1 MDSPNEKRGAGSG
14 RGGYGYRS
22 GGSQGYGYG
31 GYGYGGYGYGGYP
44 GYGGGETTVQRTLQD
59 YLLIVRERI
68 WYIIVAFLVIFASA
82 AVYTLTQTPI
92 FKSSAAVEIFRR
104 NPTVMQVQQVMDSE
118 IRSAEDL
125 NTQVNILKSGTIID
139 RVADQIT
146 GDDQRR
152 FLAPY
157 LKAGKPIPSVQGILA
172 RNRDVIPERLSL
184 IIDVEYRHPDREIA
198 AKVANLFADE
208 YIAYNAHTLVDE
220 SMKAV
225 EELEQRA
232 NDQRKKVDDIAA
244 ALQAYREKNNSVS
257 LDQRKDIVTEKLQD
271 LNKDVTASSTALQT
285 AQIRWKEV
293 VTTKN
298 EGGNLLDLSFIA
310 SVPAVSQLQ
319 QQVASSK
326 ITVAQLSQ
334 RYRAKHPQMIQ
345 AVNSLNEAQRQL
357 QHAIDTAA
365 AQVESDYQSALQ
377 NYEQSREALAAQ
389 ETDSLKLDRYA
400 LEYTN
405 LDRDYDVNEKLLEHI
420 LERVRETSMTSTVE
434 NQNARI
440 VDRATPGGRPVS
452 PNYSL
457 NLGLGAIGGLAFGMA
472 LAFLT
477 AYLDDRVKSAF
488 DIESVVGLP
497 LVGIVPEI
505 KKLGHAEDM
514 QDSVA
519 GKDSREVTES
529 FSTLLSTLKL
539 KEETKNAQCILIT
552 STIASEGK
560 TFITSNLA
568 QTYAAHGERVVVVD
582 CDLRRPAVNRVFHL
596 ENLKGVIDVCIGGAS
611 LDEVIVKDVRKNL
624 DVIPTGGRSKNP
636 THVLS
641 SKQFA
646 VMLSDLR
653 KRYDRVFVDTPPV
666 AIVSDA
672 LIVMPLVDGW
682 LYSIYFNKVRRKT
695 AEFCAKRLLDVNVP
709 NLGAVLNGLTGGVG
723 GYYYSHYYDK
733 SYEKYYVTKA
743 EELTG
748 DGGKIVETPGKKRK
762 K

>member
-1 MDSPNEKRGAGSG
+1 MDSPNEKRGGGSG
-14 RGGYGYRS
+14 RSGYGYRS
-22 GGSQGYGYG
+22 GSSRGYGYG
-31 GYGYGGYGYGGYP
+31 GYGYGGYGYP
-44 GYGGGETTVQRTLQD
+44 GYGGSETTVQRTLQD
-59 YLLIVRERI
+59 YLLILRERI
-68 WYIIVAFLVIFASA
+68 WYIIAAFLVIFAAA
-82 AVYTLTQTPI
+82 AVYTFTQTPT
-92 FKSSAAVEIFRR
+92 FQSTAAVEIFRR

-125 NTQVNILKSGTIID
+125 NTQVNILKSGTIIQ
-139 RVADQIT
+139 RVADRLAGNDLQ
-146 GDDQRR
+146 R

-157 LKAGKPIPSVQGILA
+157 VRADRPTPGVEGILA
-172 RNRDVIPERLSL
+172 RSRDVVPERLSL
-184 IIDVEYRHPDREIA
+184 IINIEYRHPDKEVA

-271 LNKDVTASSTALQT
+271 LNKDVTTSSAALQV
-285 AQIRWKEV
+285 AEIRWKDV
-293 VTTKN
+293 VASKAQ
-298 EGGNLLDLSFIA
+298 GGNLLDLSFIA
-310 SVPAVSQLQ
+310 NVPAVSQLQ

-326 ITVAQLSQ
+326 IAVAQLSQ

-365 AQVESDYQSALQ
+365 AQVESDYQTALQ
-377 NYEQSREALAAQ
+377 NYTQSRAALAAQ
-389 ETDSLKLDRYA
+389 ETDSLKLDRYS

-405 LDRDYDVNEKLLEHI
+405 LERDYDVNDKLLDHI
-420 LERVRETSMTSTVE
+420 LERMRETSMTSTVE

-457 NLGLGAIGGLAFGMA
+457 NLGLGVVGGLAFGVA
-472 LAFLT
+472 LAFCT

-497 LVGIVPEI
+497 LIGIVPEI
-505 KKLGHAEDM
+505 KRLGQAEDM

-519 GKDSREVTES
+519 KKASREITES

-560 TFITSNLA
+560 TFISTNLA
-568 QTYAAHGERVVVVD
+568 QTFAAHGERVLLVD

-596 ENLKGVIDVCIGGAS
+596 DNLKGVIDVCTTGAS
-611 LDEVIVKDVRKNL
+611 LDDVIVKDVRKNL

-641 SKQFA
+641 SKAFA
-646 VMLSDLR
+646 VMISDLR
-653 KRYDRVFVDTPPV
+653 KRYDRIFIDTPPV

-709 NLGAVLNGLTGGVG
+709 NLGAVLNGLTGGIG

-743 EELTG
+743 EELNG
-748 DGGKIVETPGKKRK
+748 DGGKIVEVPAIKRR
-762 K
+762 